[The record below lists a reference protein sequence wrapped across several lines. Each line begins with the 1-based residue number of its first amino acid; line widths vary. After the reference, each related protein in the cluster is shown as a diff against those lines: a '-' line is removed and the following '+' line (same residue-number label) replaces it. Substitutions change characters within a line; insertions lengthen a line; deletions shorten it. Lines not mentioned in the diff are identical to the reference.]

1 MKASIDKKFSTVQV
15 EYESEKLEAI
25 RFYLRDRNATLEREL
40 VDAMDFIF
48 KKNVPVAVRE
58 YIEKKNAPLPQPA
71 ETEQQSDK

>member
-58 YIEKKNAPLPQPA
+58 YIEKKNAPSPKPVSLDR
-71 ETEQQSDK
+71 QSE